1 MKWTAFL
8 KQEIENNRKATLA
21 LLDKVDDA
29 DLAWRPST
37 GQNWMTMG
45 QLLKHLTFG
54 CGFGIRAF
62 VTGDWT
68 LPDGRK
74 AEELSKEEQMPTA
87 EMLPTITS
95 VDEAKRLFAEDIKL
109 AIEMIDKTGEE
120 DLQLRAVTVPWNP
133 KEKEMLGWM
142 VHEMIQHLHQHKGQ
156 LFYYLKLQ
164 GKPVST
170 PDLWGGF

>member
-1 MKWTAFL
+1 MKWAAFL
-8 KQEIENNRKATLA
+8 KQEIENDRKATLA
-21 LLDKVDDA
+21 LLDKVNDG

-62 VTGDWT
+62 VTDDWT

-74 AEELSKEEQMPTA
+74 IEDIPAEEQMPTA
-87 EMLPTITS
+87 EMLPSITS

-109 AIEMIDKTGEE
+109 AIEMIDKAGEE
-120 DLQLRAVTVPWNP
+120 DLQLRAVTAPWSP
-133 KEKEMLGWM
+133 KVKESLGWM
-142 VHEMIQHLHQHKGQ
+142 VHEMIQHCT
-156 LFYYLKLQ
+156 
-164 GKPVST
+164 ST
-170 PDLWGGF
+170 KASCFIT